1 MRKLRV
7 AGVVAG
13 LFVGFATLGFAD
25 MHGPSSLLG
34 VNPVGPVLGIYS
46 ASYESTMDETWSWF
60 VEGAY
65 INPRLS
71 LLSLVLDLGDDWSLW
86 YLGAAGGA
94 NYYLSGTVL
103 EGAFIGGYVTAGY
116 GQVDVNTE
124 DTTAPLSGLVLGGG
138 VRLGYRI
145 TWGIISI
152 APQISVGY
160 SYAFIDGVTDKE
172 INKDRGAKEGQE
184 PKIDISALS
193 GLSLGFGLGLAIAL
207 P

>member
-1 MRKLRV
+1 
-7 AGVVAG
+7 
-13 LFVGFATLGFAD
+13 
-25 MHGPSSLLG
+25 MHGPTSLVG
-34 VNPVGPVLGIYS
+34 VNPVGPVLGVYS
-46 ASYESTMDETWSWF
+46 ASYESVIDNTWSWF
-60 VEGAY
+60 VEGLY

-71 LLSLVLDLGDDWSLW
+71 LLTLVLDLGDDWSLW

-103 EGAFIGGYVTAGY
+103 EGAFIGGYATAGY
-116 GQVDVNTE
+116 GQVDVNTK
-124 DTTAPLSGLVLGGG
+124 DTNAALSGVVLGGG

-152 APQISVGY
+152 APQISAGY
-160 SYAFIDGVTDKE
+160 SYAFIDGVTDEK
-172 INKDRGAKEGQE
+172 INAGRGGEGQE
-184 PKIDISALS
+184 PKINISALS

>member
-1 MRKLRV
+1 MRKLRF
-7 AGVVAG
+7 AGVVAA
-13 LFVGFATLGFAD
+13 LLLVTAAFGFAD
-25 MHGPSSLLG
+25 KHGPSSLIG
-34 VNPVGPVLGIYS
+34 VNPVGPVLGVYS
-46 ASYESTMDETWSWF
+46 ASYESAIDDTWSWF
-60 VEGAY
+60 IEGRY

-71 LLSLVLDLGDDWSLW
+71 LLMLVFDLGDDWSLW

-94 NYYLSGTVL
+94 NYSLSGTVL
-103 EGAFIGGYVTAGY
+103 EGAFIGGYATAGY
-116 GQVDVNTE
+116 GQVDVNTK
-124 DTTAPLSGLVLGGG
+124 DTTAALSGMVLGGG

-152 APQISVGY
+152 APQISAGY

-172 INKDRGAKEGQE
+172 INDGRGADGED
-184 PKIDISALS
+184 PKINISALS